1 MFYSRIRYTLIL
13 PLCILLSHFISYGQ
27 WRNMKRFN
35 SFGIVNYH
43 TQVLNVK
50 DAEKDAKRIIT
61 ETISMNSNFD
71 EKKVTFNKGKTLFV
85 NEYMVDPLNYNYVYV
100 IHAIK
105 SNQNG
110 FKVINLFFYYIENR
124 LRYFYEIDNNDE
136 RVILQWDPAFVNI
149 LEDKE

>member
-1 MFYSRIRYTLIL
+1 MFYSPIRYSLLL
-13 PLCILLSHFISYGQ
+13 PLCLFLSHFTSYGQ
-27 WRNMKRFN
+27 WRNMNRFN
-35 SFGIVNYH
+35 SYGVVNYH
-43 TQVLNVK
+43 TQVN
-50 DAEKDAKRIIT
+50 DEKNAKRIIT

-71 EKKVTFNKGKTLFV
+71 EKQVNFNKDKTLFV

-105 SNQNG
+105 SNQDG
-110 FKVINLFFYYIENR
+110 YKVINLFFYYIENR

-149 LEDKE
+149 IEDKE

>member
-1 MFYSRIRYTLIL
+1 MFYSPTRYSLLL

-27 WRNMKRFN
+27 WRNMNRFN
-35 SFGIVNYH
+35 SYGVVNYH
-43 TQVLNVK
+43 TQVN
-50 DAEKDAKRIIT
+50 DEKNAKRIIT

-71 EKKVTFNKGKTLFV
+71 EKQVNFNKDKTLFV

-105 SNQNG
+105 SNQDG
-110 FKVINLFFYYIENR
+110 YKVINLFFYYIENR

-149 LEDKE
+149 IEDKE

>member
-1 MFYSRIRYTLIL
+1 MFYSPTRYWLLL
-13 PLCILLSHFISYGQ
+13 PLCIFLSHFTSYGQ

-35 SFGIVNYH
+35 SYGVVNYH
-43 TQVLNVK
+43 TQVN
-50 DAEKDAKRIIT
+50 DEKNAKRIIT

-71 EKKVTFNKGKTLFV
+71 EKQVNFNKDKTLFV

-105 SNQNG
+105 SNQDG
-110 FKVINLFFYYIENR
+110 YKVINLFFYYIENR

-149 LEDKE
+149 IEDKE